1 MAANTH
7 NAMIGGN
14 LAKLRQQ
21 SGLTQEDVAGQMRNK
36 YGYKW
41 SKATVWAVESGER
54 PLKLTEAQDVL
65 KCLGLDWIVFLP
77 MLLQG
82 EETSDELEIKRQIL
96 RRRFESVGV
105 PELAAAYF
113 DFLLAAAVSTE
124 NDEVAREDAESTLDE
139 YGPESLNSYY
149 WGYLKEVLRKH
160 CLAADDAEDDTDD
173 GYNAEWRRTQAVL
186 GDKWGRFLWPDEY
199 YADEDGD
206 K

>member
-105 PELAAAYF
+105 PELAALILISYWLLL
-113 DFLLAAAVSTE
+113 FLQRMMKSP
-124 NDEVAREDAESTLDE
+124 
-139 YGPESLNSYY
+139 G
-149 WGYLKEVLRKH
+149 
-160 CLAADDAEDDTDD
+160 
-173 GYNAEWRRTQAVL
+173 RTQRAHSMSM
-186 GDKWGRFLWPDEY
+186 DQSP
-199 YADEDGD
+199 
-206 K
+206 